1 VLPWFLSCNHR
12 PFFSRLFLLGPTADV
27 ASVAASLR
35 SAADRSSTNGAKDT
49 GAGAGNNGAFVGVY
63 EKHKARLQVTGLSH
77 GASPL
82 ELLNACKSADV
93 IIAVLSAAGGPDG
106 AVDDVGLKQA
116 ALLRAHGVPAAVG
129 YLQHLTALQGSVSPK
144 ATAEF
149 KRRAATFM
157 TDEFGAHS
165 KVAPPSS
172 SSSSHALGTA
182 PFSLNP
188 LGGGMTAAG
197 ASFTAHTGAPGEDV
211 SSLLR
216 AVCEVPLRPLGWRD
230 SRGHFLAESM
240 QLLTEPTLGNPALG
254 LSSSRLSL
262 PGAAAQAPILSV
274 SGYLR
279 GAPLN
284 VHQLVH
290 VPGLGARRILRVLAP
305 EDPCPAKVL
314 HRAAAQAA
322 ASVRSLSG
330 AYGDAVLLCA
340 SDPSRVEPVEMSAS
354 PDMFNGEQTWP
365 DPSEYT
371 GPQGGGAEDG
381 EGMGRNKPA
390 GVSDY
395 QAAWMGEDGQ
405 EDDGEGS
412 DGEME
417 EEGGGGGMSLGSVEG
432 MAAMRRLG
440 SEGAADGG
448 SEEEEEE
455 EEDPNMFA
463 FLQDKNL
470 TVDGLDSAMTEEEAA
485 AEREELKKRRA
496 AEEMDFPDEV
506 DCPVD
511 MPAKER
517 FARCVC
523 EWILLYLDV
532 VRVL

>member
-1 VLPWFLSCNHR
+1 
-12 PFFSRLFLLGPTADV
+12 
-27 ASVAASLR
+27 
-35 SAADRSSTNGAKDT
+35 
-49 GAGAGNNGAFVGVY
+49 VGVF

-77 GASPL
+77 GAAPL

-116 ALLRAHGVPAAVG
+116 AVLRAHGVPAAVG
-129 YLQHLTALQGSVSPK
+129 YLQHLQALQGSGNQPSPK

-157 TDEFGAHS
+157 VDEFGAHS
-165 KVAPPSS
+165 KVAPPASS
-172 SSSSHALGTA
+172 PSLASGA
-182 PFSLNP
+182 FSFTP
-188 LGGGMTAAG
+188 LGGGMTG
-197 ASFTAHTGAPGEDV
+197 PETTPV
-211 SSLLR
+211 SSMAIEATSTDTEHVSALLR

-230 SRGHFLAESM
+230 TRSHFLAETM
-240 QLLTEPTLGNPALG
+240 QLLSEPTAKNPSLG
-254 LSSSRLSL
+254 LSAARLSL
-262 PGAAAQAPILSV
+262 PGAAAQAPVLSV

-290 VPGLGARRILRVLAP
+290 VPGLGARRVLRVLAH

-314 HRAAAQAA
+314 HGAAAQAA
-322 ASVRSLSG
+322 ASARSNSD
-330 AYGDAVLLCA
+330 AYNGAVLLCA

-371 GPQGGGAEDG
+371 GNGDGGGGEDG
-381 EGMGRNKPA
+381 AGSGLSNKAA

-405 EDDGEGS
+405 EGDSGS
-412 DGEME
+412 
-417 EEGGGGGMSLGSVEG
+417 EGGMDEEDGGGMRLGSVEG

-440 SEGAADGG
+440 HEGAG
-448 SEEEEEE
+448 SENEEEDEQD

-470 TVDGLDSAMTEEEAA
+470 TVDGLDSAMTEAEAA

-517 FARCVC
+517 FAR
-523 EWILLYLDV
+523 
-532 VRVL
+532 